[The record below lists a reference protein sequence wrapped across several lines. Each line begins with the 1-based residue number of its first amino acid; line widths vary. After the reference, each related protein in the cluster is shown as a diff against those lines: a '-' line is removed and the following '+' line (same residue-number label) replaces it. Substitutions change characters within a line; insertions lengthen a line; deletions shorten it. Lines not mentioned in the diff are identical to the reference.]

1 MTALDP
7 ILQACRVRKV
17 FGAGIVA
24 LDDVDLD
31 IYPGDWLAVTGT
43 SGSGKTTLLQL
54 FAALDTPTSGQ
65 IRYQGI
71 DLADLDNLDS
81 YRRRSIGIVFQLH
94 NLLPHLNVRDNIEV
108 AMLGAHLTGQERI
121 ARVSE
126 RVAQVGLQEQQLR
139 KPPELSGGE
148 RQRAAIARAL
158 ANSPDVL
165 LADEPTG
172 SLDPDHVTRLVGL
185 LRDLNRKQQTTIV
198 MVTHD
203 PAVAAQASRT
213 VTLNAGKLTET
224 TPAHTLKL
232 RRQLRTQDGESA
244 APAESPRERSGP

>member
-1 MTALDP
+1 MTAAAP
-7 ILQACRVRKV
+7 ILQAKQVRKV
-17 FGAGIVA
+17 FGSQVVA
-24 LDDVDLD
+24 LDGVDLD
-31 IYPGDWLAVTGT
+31 VHRGDWLAVTGT
-43 SGSGKTTLLQL
+43 SGSGKTTLLQM

-65 IRYQGI
+65 ILYNGV
-71 DLADLDNLDS
+71 DLAALGDLDG

-108 AMLGAHLTGQERI
+108 AMLGTHRSGRSRS

-126 RVAQVGLQEQQLR
+126 LVSQVGLDDQQLR

-172 SLDPDHVTRLVGL
+172 SLDPDHVARLIQL
-185 LRDLNRKQQTTIV
+185 LRDLNTRDHTTIV

-203 PAVAAQASRT
+203 SAVAAQATRS
-213 VTLNAGKLTET
+213 VTLDAGKLTET
-224 TPAHTLKL
+224 VLLPA
-232 RRQLRTQDGESA
+232 
-244 APAESPRERSGP
+244 